1 MNSARFSVAPLFL
14 ILAGCASD
22 PAPHEQL
29 RLSEQ
34 ALVQT
39 RAVGAG
45 EEQAELALAQGKFEQ
60 AGAALAAGRHKV
72 ARMLAEQA
80 ELDARLAEAQ
90 VLTQKDRKQVTELEQ
105 QVGVLRKQLGEL

>member
-1 MNSARFSVAPLFL
+1 MNSARFSAALLSLV
-14 ILAGCASD
+14 LAGCASD

-34 ALVQT
+34 ALIQA
-39 RAVGAG
+39 RAIGAG
-45 EEQAELALAQGKFEQ
+45 EEQAGLALAQGKFEQ
-60 AGAALAAGRHKV
+60 AGAALAAGYHKQ

-90 VLTQKDRKQVTELEQ
+90 VLTQKSRKQVAELEQ